1 MMAQHWMLAWFYKVS
16 GPVLLRSPIFL
27 WFFSVWAGVRTPAPP
42 PLWIRPWRRA
52 SAPSQKHVRV
62 GPPLNLGLKKKGF
75 KTGHL
80 NIQGIQ
86 NKTDQI
92 ASMLNSTENDIQ
104 LLGLSESKLK
114 ANHPSNHFA
123 IKNVPLFRRD
133 RILSAD
139 RPEQGEE

>member
-1 MMAQHWMLAWFYKVS
+1 MFDENLENSIYKNATIEIIVHDKS
-16 GPVLLRSPIFL
+16 NNENDVNDLILPSM
-27 WFFSVWAGVRTPAPP
+27 
-42 PLWIRPWRRA
+42 RA
-52 SAPSQKHVRV
+52 NCL
-62 GPPLNLGLKKKGF
+62 LNLGLKTKGF
-75 KTGHL
+75 KMGHL

-92 ASMLNSTENDIQ
+92 DLMLNSTENDIQ

-123 IKNVPLFRRD
+123 NENFQRFRRD

-139 RPEQGEE
+139 RPEQGEK

>member
-1 MMAQHWMLAWFYKVS
+1 MKTS
-16 GPVLLRSPIFL
+16 K
-27 WFFSVWAGVRTPAPP
+27 
-42 PLWIRPWRRA
+42 
-52 SAPSQKHVRV
+52 KHVRV

-75 KTGHL
+75 KTGRL
-80 NIQGIQ
+80 NIQGIH

-92 ASMLNSTENDIQ
+92 DSMLNSTENDIR

-123 IKNVPLFRRD
+123 IKNFKLFRRD

-139 RPEQGEE
+139 RPERGEE